1 MNKNISQRILA
12 LILMVFSS
20 LTWADGNMLPLRIP
34 EKVVAEC
41 ASCHMLYAPGFLPKE
56 SWLRIMGSLDKH
68 YGVDASL
75 DPQSVKEISQWLI
88 QYSGTYKRVS
98 GAPTNDRITEAAWFV
113 KKHRKISEQ
122 TWKRAS
128 IKSKA
133 NCMACHTTADKG
145 QYDDEFVK
153 VPQ

>member
-1 MNKNISQRILA
+1 MKKTYQQLATFIL
-12 LILMVFSS
+12 ITFSS
-20 LTWADGNMLPLRIP
+20 TLWADGNMLPLKIP
-34 EKVVAEC
+34 EKVTTEC

-56 SWLRIMGSLDKH
+56 SWLRIMGGLDKH
-68 YGVDASL
+68 YGTDASL
-75 DPQSVKEISQWLI
+75 DPQSVKEVTQWLV
-88 QYSGTYKRVS
+88 QYSGTYKRVN
-98 GAPTNDRITEAAWFV
+98 GAPPNDRVTEAAWFV